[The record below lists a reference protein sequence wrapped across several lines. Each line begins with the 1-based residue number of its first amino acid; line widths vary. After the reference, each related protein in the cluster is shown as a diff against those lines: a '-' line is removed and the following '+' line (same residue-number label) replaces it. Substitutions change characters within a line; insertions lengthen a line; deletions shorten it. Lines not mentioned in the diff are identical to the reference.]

1 MIQKDKKETVFVVDD
16 DETFLNSV
24 VWLLKTVPFQ
34 VEAFTSVAQ
43 LLEAVTPEAHGCIVA
58 DLRMPGSSGLD
69 LQRALAKRR
78 IRLPFIIMTAY
89 GDVESAVRA
98 LKAGAFDFVQKP
110 FNDQLFI
117 DLVNNAIK
125 LCAEQK
131 DEDQAASQA
140 RARLRTLTPRETEVL
155 DLVVN
160 GMTNKTIAA
169 RLGISDKTVETHRAR
184 ITEKTGAKSLAELVR
199 TTLIAPAF
207 SAVSSGGFH
216 IRSAVAGSGDAG
228 GTRMHRGGSQ
238 NARFKRARPPT
249 GTGETPHQVA
259 LHYHDS
265 LRRCGIRGTCTKG
278 WGIRFCPKA
287 LQRSAFHRSRQ
298 QRDQALRRAER
309 RGPGGKPGEGQTAYT
324 DTA

>member
-199 TTLIAPAF
+199 TTLIARDSEVKEPLNK
-207 SAVSSGGFH
+207 SG
-216 IRSAVAGSGDAG
+216 
-228 GTRMHRGGSQ
+228 
-238 NARFKRARPPT
+238 
-249 GTGETPHQVA
+249 
-259 LHYHDS
+259 
-265 LRRCGIRGTCTKG
+265 
-278 WGIRFCPKA
+278 
-287 LQRSAFHRSRQ
+287 
-298 QRDQALRRAER
+298 
-309 RGPGGKPGEGQTAYT
+309 
-324 DTA
+324 